1 VLERAG
7 ETGPITRVC
16 RYINQ
21 RALAFV
27 PDLKPLFDRHR
38 RRTVRESLS
47 LLYVAMTRA
56 KSGLY
61 MLVDAPKQNNSGA
74 DSKAALRTLAG
85 VVQCGL
91 AGVGQKDGV
100 LFALGDIEWHAKIKR
115 RESRTAEADENCVS
129 IKLAPS
135 SPSATL
141 RGWASRAASQLDDQR
156 PLRTLLRLTDSNAR
170 LRGLA
175 IHALFQQVEW
185 LEDFEPDEQT
195 LLALVRSIAPR
206 QSGEWITAQVRDFRT
221 MLKADAVRHAL
232 TRGSRERTA
241 LGVNRELPFARLVD
255 GRVQRGSIDR
265 IVIDRIGGRIRSA
278 SIIDFK
284 TDQVSASDAP
294 LAASSYRS
302 QLQTY
307 RQAVAEMMAIDEKTS
322 SIGVLFVEPGML
334 INL

>member
-1 VLERAG
+1 
-7 ETGPITRVC
+7 
-16 RYINQ
+16 
-21 RALAFV
+21 
-27 PDLKPLFDRHR
+27 
-38 RRTVRESLS
+38 
-47 LLYVAMTRA
+47 
-56 KSGLY
+56 
-61 MLVDAPKQNNSGA
+61 
-74 DSKAALRTLAG
+74 
-85 VVQCGL
+85 
-91 AGVGQKDGV
+91 
-100 LFALGDIEWHAKIKR
+100 
-115 RESRTAEADENCVS
+115 
-129 IKLAPS
+129 
-135 SPSATL
+135 
-141 RGWASRAASQLDDQR
+141 
-156 PLRTLLRLTDSNAR
+156 
-170 LRGLA
+170 
-175 IHALFQQVEW
+175 
-185 LEDFEPDEQT
+185 
-195 LLALVRSIAPR
+195 
-206 QSGEWITAQVRDFRT
+206 